1 MATTTAPSG
10 PLAPGSIVDVQAWW
24 TRKTVRCKVA
34 YALSGNQVAVTPTDG
49 SYTRIVNIGD
59 VQVIKAAAPAT
70 DPAPALESE
79 PAPEAP
85 T

>member
-1 MATTTAPSG
+1 MAATTAPVS
-10 PLAPGSIVDVQAWW
+10 PVAPGSIVDVQAWW

-34 YALSGNQVAVTPTDG
+34 YALSGNQVAVSPMDG

-59 VQVIKAAAPAT
+59 VKVIKAASPSPEPT
-70 DPAPALESE
+70 PGSES
-79 PAPEAP
+79 P